1 MSRFFSFLEEYC
13 IVCIHHNLFIHWTYL
28 LNISS
33 LNIGLLLLLS
43 CEYCYEHGCTNA
55 FLRHCFQ
62 FFWIYTQKGYGC
74 LIGYRYVK
82 FGENFHTIF
91 CSSCTILYSYGQFT
105 RFHSLTNTCF
115 FSVAILMGVKW
126 YFIVIL
132 IYTSLIVVLYLFI
145 CCLPNSVS
153 SEKCL
158 FTFAQLKKWF
168 ICFLLLI
175 YGGYLHIL
183 DMNPLSDTWFTNM
196 FFHSIGCLFT
206 VVSFDAQKF
215 LILM

>member
-1 MSRFFSFLEEYC
+1 ML
-13 IVCIHHNLFIHWTYL
+13 NLGRTFIL
-28 LNISS
+28 SS
-33 LNIGLLLLLS
+33 V
-43 CEYCYEHGCTNA
+43 A
-55 FLRHCFQ
+55 AAPF
-62 FFWIYTQKGYGC
+62 YTPMDNLQGFIASPT
-74 LIGYRYVK
+74 LV
-82 FGENFHTIF
+82 
-91 CSSCTILYSYGQFT
+91 
-105 RFHSLTNTCF
+105 F